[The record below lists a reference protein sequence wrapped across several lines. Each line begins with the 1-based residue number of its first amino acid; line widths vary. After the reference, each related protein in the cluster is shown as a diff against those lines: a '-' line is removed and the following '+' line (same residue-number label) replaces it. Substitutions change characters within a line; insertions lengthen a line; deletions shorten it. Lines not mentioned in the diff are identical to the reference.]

1 MVKKILL
8 AEDDV
13 DDRNFFLNFVE
24 EREDILMLPAVE
36 NGEEL
41 IEWLDRSTDLPDII
55 ILDQNMPKKNGI
67 ETLLYLKSSRRYADI
82 PVVVYST
89 YADEYL
95 INHCGKEGALQVF
108 LKPSDKAG
116 YDDMI
121 DRMLLLTSPS
131 HFTSR

>member
-8 AEDDV
+8 AEDDI

-41 IEWLDRSTDLPDII
+41 IERLHSTNDLPDII

-67 ETLLYLKSSRRYADI
+67 ETLLYLKSSQRYADI
-82 PVVVYST
+82 PIVVYST

-95 INHCGKEGALQVF
+95 INNCEKEGALQVF

-121 DRMLLLTSPS
+121 DRLLLLTSPS
-131 HFTSR
+131 HSTRC